1 MTTRTRIIGGG
12 AVGAL
17 LVVALVGGWYLFIR
31 DDAPA
36 AVNLVDAV
44 AAATGGETPEA
55 SVDATEEPWQSGTAA
70 PSSPDVGEVGLV
82 GDWALVAGADSF
94 VGYRVQEELA
104 RIGAAT
110 AVGRTSDLSASLSFD
125 GTAITAVEV
134 EANLAALR
142 SYDNRR
148 DRTLG
153 RQALETN
160 AFPTATF
167 SLTEPVVLDV
177 EPVEGVPIVVTAV
190 GDLTLHGVTRRV
202 TVDLEGQLVA
212 NRVVVVGSTPI
223 LFSDYDIDPPS
234 AVIVLA
240 VEDNGVMEFQLVL
253 ERV

>member
-153 RQALETN
+153 RAGARNERV
-160 AFPTATF
+160 
-167 SLTEPVVLDV
+167 SD
-177 EPVEGVPIVVTAV
+177 
-190 GDLTLHGVTRRV
+190 GD
-202 TVDLEGQLVA
+202 
-212 NRVVVVGSTPI
+212 
-223 LFSDYDIDPPS
+223 
-234 AVIVLA
+234 VLA
-240 VEDNGVMEFQLVL
+240 DGA
-253 ERV
+253 RGAGR